1 VLNSEARPE
10 VCESRDFSVATTLSR
25 NDGGAAT
32 SLADPSIASARRTIE
47 AARSGLNALLAELEN
62 GLAEPFAD
70 AIAAIR
76 KAEGRVAVTGIGKSG
91 HIARKLAATL
101 ASTGTQALFVHP
113 AEASHGDLGMV
124 AKDGV
129 ILALSWS
136 GETAELKSLVEY
148 SRRFRIPL
156 IAVTARP
163 DSTLARRSDIVL
175 PLPKAEEAC
184 PHGLAPTTS
193 TLMQLALGDALAI
206 ALLEARGF
214 TADDFREFHPGGQL
228 GASLRLV
235 GEIMH
240 VGVAIPLAG
249 QGTRMGEAILAMTEK
264 GFGCLGVADANGTL
278 VGIIT
283 DGDLRRHLGPELLS
297 LTVDDVMTRGPKT
310 IPPDMLC
317 GAALEL
323 LNHAEITTLFVVENA
338 KPVGIVHLHDF
349 LRAGL
354 PSYPSRQ
361 LASDQRLDQGHALGA
376 VVEAG
381 DRRVMLAAMGAE
393 GLGPADGDFL
403 ERLQAIGRE
412 ARHDYRQPLDPAVGE
427 FGDRHVGIGL

>member
-1 VLNSEARPE
+1 M
-10 VCESRDFSVATTLSR
+10 ATTHSR
-25 NDGGAAT
+25 KDAAAAT
-32 SLADPSIASARRTIE
+32 ASLADPAIASARRTIDTG
-47 AARSGLNALLAELEN
+47 RRGLSALLAELDN

-76 KAEGRVAVTGIGKSG
+76 KAKGRVAVTGIGKSG
-91 HIARKLAATL
+91 HIARKVAATL

-129 ILALSWS
+129 VLALSWS

-148 SRRFRIPL
+148 SRRFAIPL

-235 GEIMH
+235 SEIMH
-240 VGVAIPLAG
+240 VGVAIPLAR

-264 GFGCLGVADANGTL
+264 GFGCLGVAAGDGSL

-283 DGDLRRHLGPELLS
+283 DGDLRRHLGPDLLS

-323 LNHAEITTLFVVENA
+323 LNHAKITTLFVVDDA
-338 KPVGIVHLHDF
+338 RPVGIVHLHDF
-349 LRAGL
+349 LRAGV
-354 PSYPSRQ
+354 
-361 LASDQRLDQGHALGA
+361 A
-376 VVEAG
+376 
-381 DRRVMLAAMGAE
+381 
-393 GLGPADGDFL
+393 
-403 ERLQAIGRE
+403 
-412 ARHDYRQPLDPAVGE
+412 
-427 FGDRHVGIGL
+427 